1 MLQFQEVPFIS
12 LARYRQLSQRILEDH
27 DKNPP
32 PPPSPDPKCCFL
44 VKKDSES
51 VENTCNLGKLG
62 KSWNELNFS
71 QPHKTDLWNKMRTA
85 IEIKGIEILIKEFEE
100 T

>member
-32 PPPSPDPKCCFL
+32 FPRSQVLLPSQK
-44 VKKDSES
+44 
-51 VENTCNLGKLG
+51 
-62 KSWNELNFS
+62 
-71 QPHKTDLWNKMRTA
+71 R
-85 IEIKGIEILIKEFEE
+85 
-100 T
+100 